1 MRRGDLEVVVNFGD
15 VPARIAV
22 TGSVLHF
29 GTGPE
34 VSLDGALSLPPHA
47 GALIGPG

>member
-1 MRRGDLEVVVNFGD
+1 MNFGD
-15 VPARIAV
+15 APARVDV
-22 TGSVLHF
+22 TGSVLLF

-34 VSLDGALSLPPHA
+34 VSLDGTLTLPPHA